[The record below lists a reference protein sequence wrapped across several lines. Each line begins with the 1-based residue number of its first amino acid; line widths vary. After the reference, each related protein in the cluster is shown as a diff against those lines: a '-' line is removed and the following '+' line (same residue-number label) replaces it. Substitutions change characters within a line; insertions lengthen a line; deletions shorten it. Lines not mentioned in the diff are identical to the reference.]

1 MIKLFLPFLFLI
13 VFNQNCFTQ
22 SILGTS
28 IDENYKD
35 GFVVDSIAIQGNDIT
50 DKEIILRELTFNVGD
65 TINNKILLYN
75 SERVFSLGLFTKVR
89 LVRDPLAF
97 PKNVVQILV
106 NESWYIYPIPLAELK
121 DRDWKK
127 ISYGFDVVIQNFR
140 GRNET
145 LRARTLFGYDPSL
158 SLSYSNPYFIWDENI
173 YLELALAYH
182 DTRNISSIAKY
193 LYGGDFNQKFI
204 SAGIGI
210 GKRLGLFQ
218 KAGISL
224 NYNYIQS
231 PSYIKGISASNDRID
246 RLFSIGASYS
256 YDTRDL
262 RQFAREG
269 ILGAASFEFK
279 GLGIDG
285 INYQIASIDFREYR
299 KLIGE
304 LGAKWR
310 LASRFTMGKLVPFYD
325 YSYLGYSERIRGHFF
340 DESEGNNLY
349 LASLEFNYP
358 IVKDFNI
365 SLDFVPIIPDQLLS
379 YRVALYLQMFGDT
392 GATQFK
398 GQHISINDF
407 NSGYGLGLTLLILP
421 YNIVRFEVAFNEHFR
436 SEFIFDIGASF

>member
-1 MIKLFLPFLFLI
+1 MIKVFFTLILLFVSI
-13 VFNQNCFTQ
+13 QNSFTQ
-22 SILGTS
+22 SIPGTS
-28 IDENYKD
+28 LNNNAEDK
-35 GFVVDSIAIQGNDIT
+35 FVVDSISIQGNDIT
-50 DKEIILRELTFNVGD
+50 NNEIILRELTFKIGD
-65 TINNKILLYN
+65 TVNTKILAYN
-75 SERVFSLGLFTKVR
+75 AERIYSLGIFTKVR
-89 LVRDPLAF
+89 LYHDPLSYT
-97 PKNVVQILV
+97 KNVVQILV

-127 ISYGFDVVIQNFR
+127 LSYGFDVVIQNFR

-145 LRARTLFGYDPSL
+145 LRARALFGYDPSL
-158 SLSYSNPYFIWDENI
+158 SLSYSNPYFIWKNNI
-173 YLELALAYH
+173 SLELNLAYH

-204 SAGIGI
+204 GAGIGV

-218 KAGISL
+218 KVAISL

-231 PSYIKGISASNDRID
+231 PTYIKGISASNDRID
-246 RLFSIGASYS
+246 RLFSVGASYS
-256 YDTRDL
+256 FDTRDL

-269 ILGAASFEFK
+269 ILGSANFEFK
-279 GLGIDG
+279 GLGIDN

-299 KLIGE
+299 KLFGE

-358 IVKDFNI
+358 VVKDFNI
-365 SLDFVPIIPDQLLS
+365 SLDFVPIIPKQLLS

-398 GQHISINDF
+398 GYPISIKDF
-407 NSGYGLGLTLLILP
+407 QSGYGMGLTLLILP
-421 YNIVRFEVAFNEHFR
+421 YNIVRFEVAFDEHFR

>member
-13 VFNQNCFTQ
+13 ISIQNSFAQ
-22 SILGTS
+22 FIPGTFLDKNNEDS
-28 IDENYKD
+28 
-35 GFVVDSIAIQGNDIT
+35 FVVDSIVIQGNDIT
-50 DKEIILRELTFNVGD
+50 RNEIILRELTFNVGD
-65 TINNKILLYN
+65 TVNAKILEYN
-75 SERVFSLGLFTKVR
+75 SERIFSLGIFTKVR
-89 LVRDPLAF
+89 LYRDPLSF
-97 PKNVVQILV
+97 SKNVVQILV
-106 NESWYIYPIPLAELK
+106 SESWYIYPIPLAELK

-127 ISYGFDVVIQNFR
+127 LSYGFDVVIQNFR

-145 LRARTLFGYDPSL
+145 LRGRALFGYDPSL
-158 SLSYSNPYFIWDENI
+158 SLSYSNPYFIWGDKI
-173 YLELALAYH
+173 SLELSLAYH
-182 DTRNISSIAKY
+182 DKKNISSFAKY
-193 LYGGDFNQKFI
+193 LYGGDFNQKFV
-204 SAGIGI
+204 SAGVGV
-210 GKRLGLFQ
+210 GKRFGLFQ
-218 KAGISL
+218 KAAISI

-231 PSYIKGISASNDRID
+231 PFYIKGISASNDRID
-246 RLFSIGASYS
+246 RLFSIGASYT

-262 RQFAREG
+262 RQFSREG

-279 GLGIDG
+279 GLGIDD

-325 YSYLGYSERIRGHFF
+325 YSYLGYGERIRGHFF

-358 IVKDFNI
+358 VVKDFNL
-365 SLDFVPIIPDQLLS
+365 SLDFIPIIPKQLLS

-392 GATQFK
+392 GATQLN
-398 GQHISINDF
+398 GQPISIKDF
-407 NSGYGLGLTLLILP
+407 QSGYGLGLTLLILP
-421 YNIVRFEVAFNEHFR
+421 YNIARFEVAFNEHFR